1 MATIKARVGSQNTV
15 RVLSSSATVATRII
29 DASDLNSTL
38 KTEDGMILVW
48 DSGSSAFIM
57 TSVIDSASTTIE
69 GIAYFTNNTISSL
82 PTNGAL
88 VVNGGV
94 GIGQYLNVGAG
105 VSVVGIAT
113 FASDVDINAAV
124 DILNDLNVGGATTLA
139 SRGGITTTG
148 GSLFVGGN
156 FEVAGSSNFIGVA
169 TFRGGTIN
177 LGDSTSDDINIGGE
191 FISDLNPNDDNQYD
205 LGIEGKRW
213 RNARFSGLVTTTDL
227 FVSGVSTFTGD
238 VSLTGDT
245 RIVGFL
251 SVTEGLFYD
260 SDDYD
265 GPNGVAY
272 FNNNGKL
279 VSAASTESA
288 VSTSNYILTTQLS
301 AGIGTPIWTDTID
314 GGKF

>member
-124 DILNDLNVGGATTLA
+124 DILNGLNVGGATTLA

-156 FEVAGSSNFIGVA
+156 FEVAGSSNFI
-169 TFRGGTIN
+169 
-177 LGDSTSDDINIGGE
+177 
-191 FISDLNPNDDNQYD
+191 
-205 LGIEGKRW
+205 
-213 RNARFSGLVTTTDL
+213 
-227 FVSGVSTFTGD
+227 GD

-314 GGKF
+314 GGTF